1 MIKRILHHEWR
12 TLAADRTVWLMIA
25 LFGLIVGFG
34 LYNGVAWVRFQEET
48 LAAASQDQDQR
59 LAELL
64 DEAARVD
71 SGTPIPGPY
80 NHPRSP
86 GCVGGTRGQRFA
98 LAPPASLAAM
108 SVGQADLYPYY
119 YKMSN
124 RSKQTFINSDEIENP
139 DESLDRTVRPRIRGR
154 LSVPL
159 ADPCALLQHDL
170 GRARARNAALAQL
183 PQFRGSA

>member
-71 SGTPIPGPY
+71 SGTPDSRPLQ
-80 NHPRSP
+80 S
-86 GCVGGTRGQRFA
+86 
-98 LAPPASLAAM
+98 S
-108 SVGQADLYPYY
+108 
-119 YKMSN
+119 
-124 RSKQTFINSDEIENP
+124 SKP
-139 DESLDRTVRPRIRGR
+139 WLRGR
-154 LSVPL
+154 NARTTLRHGAAGLP
-159 ADPCALLQHDL
+159 
-170 GRARARNAALAQL
+170 GRDV
-183 PQFRGSA
+183 RG